1 MILNEDKTK
10 LKDDIIEKLEE
21 VRKMIYEY
29 VSEYNW
35 QDMDDDVSV
44 TIGDVRDVLKLNLLY
59 ANCSWLEEI
68 AEETL

>member
-44 TIGDVRDVLKLNLLY
+44 TIGDVRDAIKLNLLY

>member
-1 MILNEDKTK
+1 MIPNEDKTK
-10 LKDDIIEKLEE
+10 LKEDIIEKLEE

-44 TIGDVRDVLKLNLLY
+44 TIGDVRDVIKLNLLY

>member
-44 TIGDVRDVLKLNLLY
+44 TIGDVRDVIKLNLLY